1 MKTIRSFSE
10 FIYEGAMAVPSDA
23 ASDFAAILDKY
34 DGEKEVGNN
43 GGEMVEGFLKKLG
56 LGKGQPWCQAFVYGV
71 FAELAEKRGVP
82 NPVPK
87 TGLVM
92 THWKQAPASTKI
104 PVKDAIADNT
114 KVKPGQVFI
123 KSRDGGGHI
132 GIVLK
137 VEGDSFIS
145 IDGNSSD
152 MVKINKYKIGNM
164 IGFIDYFQDPAFSN
178 TFAQSVSSILSKSTV
193 SIGGGKET

>member
-1 MKTIRSFSE
+1 
-10 FIYEGAMAVPSDA
+10 
-23 ASDFAAILDKY
+23 
-34 DGEKEVGNN
+34 
-43 GGEMVEGFLKKLG
+43 
-56 LGKGQPWCQAFVYGV
+56 
-71 FAELAEKRGVP
+71 
-82 NPVPK
+82 
-87 TGLVM
+87 M